1 MSLPNI
7 DELMDKV
14 DSKYTLCIEMA
25 KRSREL
31 ADYFQAKKN
40 MERTNI
46 IMPLAETESVDP
58 LEIAFNEIKEGKIDY
73 IRVKDGI
80 K

>member
-7 DELMDKV
+7 DELLDKV
-14 DSKYTLCIEMA
+14 DSKYTLCIEIA

-31 ADYFQAKKN
+31 ADFFQAKKN

-46 IMPLAETESVDP
+46 IEPLIETDSTDP
-58 LEIAFNEIKEGKIDY
+58 LEIAFNEIKEDKINY
-73 IRVKDGI
+73 LRIKDGI

>member
-1 MSLPNI
+1 MGLPNI
-7 DELMDKV
+7 DELLDKV
-14 DSKYTLCIEMA
+14 DSKYTLCIEIA
-25 KRSREL
+25 KRAREL
-31 ADYFQAKKN
+31 SDYFIAKKN

-46 IMPLAETESVDP
+46 IPPLTMLDSSDP
-58 LEIAFNEIKEGKIDY
+58 LEIAFNEIKEGKINY